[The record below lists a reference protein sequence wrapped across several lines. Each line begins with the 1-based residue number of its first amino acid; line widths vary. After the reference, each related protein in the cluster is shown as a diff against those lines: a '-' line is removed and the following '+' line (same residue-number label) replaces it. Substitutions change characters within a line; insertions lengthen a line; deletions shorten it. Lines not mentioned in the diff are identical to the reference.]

1 MGHKNKR
8 SRSRER
14 SSEERYS
21 KRLKKVEERVDD
33 ILASISSLRDL
44 FSSKGKNC
52 IDTKAFTDLR
62 ASPPG
67 LIILTTPLFELA
79 LLDF

>member
-1 MGHKNKR
+1 MGHKNKC
-8 SRSRER
+8 SRPRER

-44 FSSKGKNC
+44 FSSKGENEEF
-52 IDTKAFTDLR
+52 IDSIQ
-62 ASPPG
+62 SPG
-67 LIILTTPLFELA
+67 GNFYFNII
-79 LLDF
+79 D